1 MKKIIHI
8 PHSSTI
14 IPIDFLSDYI
24 ISLEHLNREVELMCD
39 KNTDLLINKN
49 TENIV
54 IFPYSRVF
62 VDVERF
68 NNESEEMNKVGMG
81 VLYTHSHDLKPI
93 RIIKDNTNIIKFYNE
108 HHLKLNSLTKDI
120 LEKYN
125 ELLIIDL
132 HSYSEIA
139 LEYELHK
146 DLERPD
152 ICIGI
157 DDLHMDEKLKNKI
170 LYIVN
175 ESGFNFAI
183 NQPFI
188 GSLVPSDYL
197 NDSRVKSV
205 MIDVN
210 KRVMKSDFEKVKE
223 LVKCL
228 TEI

>member
-1 MKKIIHI
+1 M
-8 PHSSTI
+8 
-14 IPIDFLSDYI
+14 SDYI
-24 ISLEHLNREVELMCD
+24 ISLEHLNREAELMCD
-39 KNTDLLINKN
+39 KNTDLLIN
-49 TENIV
+49 TENVV
-54 IFPYSRVF
+54 IFPYSRIF

-93 RIIKDNTNIIKFYNE
+93 RIIKDKKNIIKFYNE
-108 HHLKLNSLTKDI
+108 HHLKLNSLAKDI
-120 LEKYN
+120 LEEYN

-132 HSYSEIA
+132 HSYSENP
-139 LEYELHK
+139 LEYQLHK

-157 DDLHMDEKLKNKI
+157 DDFHMDEKLKSKI
-170 LYIVN
+170 LFIVK
-175 ESGFNFAI
+175 ESEFSFAI

-210 KRVMKSDFEKVKE
+210 KRVMNSDFEKVKE

-228 TEI
+228 TDIL